1 MYHTIGIHIMK
12 VKYIINTLNISDA
25 VNGSIEK
32 YSITIKCI
40 CPLSKWS
47 FLFKIYSVGSCVLY
61 LYWLVRFSICGR
73 PLVSWYNRVFF
84 WCEFIFK
91 LMLPLFF
98 SYRIIQNLIILFNC
112 IYTFVVLRI
121 IKWRIHVFWFIQT
134 LIFYNIIILVAE
146 CMPYFGIHLMLVNK
160 FLRYHSNLFFNF
172 FNWCTLILHLLDN
185 IRYFIDLILHKK
197 FGNSISCGHCGEWL
211 IIKTFVDHWIALPGS
226 LTVFYLFNSRHNI
239 LAKV

>member
-1 MYHTIGIHIMK
+1 MASIR
-12 VKYIINTLNISDA
+12 
-25 VNGSIEK
+25 GSIHAQ
-32 YSITIKCI
+32 TIFSHFKSFWLLVWFLCTLVAEI
-40 CPLSKWS
+40 SFFLRKTNRRFRKPPMVECP
-47 FLFKIYSVGSCVLY
+47 I
-61 LYWLVRFSICGR
+61 
-73 PLVSWYNRVFF
+73 
-84 WCEFIFK
+84 
-91 LMLPLFF
+91 
-98 SYRIIQNLIILFNC
+98 
-112 IYTFVVLRI
+112 LRI

-226 LTVFYLFNSRHNI
+226 LTVFYLFNSRYNI